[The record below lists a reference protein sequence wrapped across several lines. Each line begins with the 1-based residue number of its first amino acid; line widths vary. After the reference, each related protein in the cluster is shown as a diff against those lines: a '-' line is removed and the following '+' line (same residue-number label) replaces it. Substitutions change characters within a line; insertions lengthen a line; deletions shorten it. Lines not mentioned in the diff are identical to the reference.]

1 MGCYQGRSDYST
13 AEVEAGC
20 LQIYNL
26 RDMRCVVLVEQ
37 QLRRLQQQRQ
47 QLAVAE
53 VVVGGTTAAG
63 AGAPVDVGA
72 APALSQ
78 QMRVS
83 VWRAQLAVAAAAVV
97 VVVAANVAAEAAVV
111 DIAADATDVARGR
124 SETKFA

>member
-20 LQIYNL
+20 LQFYNL
-26 RDMRCVVLVEQ
+26 QDMRGVVLVEQ

-83 VWRAQLAVAAAAVV
+83 VWRAQPAVAAVV